1 MRKNESQ
8 LPRGLLCCDSMPKEP
23 LTCWVRT
30 NYRQLQNWDRRSLK
44 ASTLC
49 ANQN

>member
-30 NYRQLQNWDRRSLK
+30 NYPAAAKLGSQISEGIY
-44 ASTLC
+44 TVC
-49 ANQN
+49 